1 MFIFSYGDSTVSVEP
16 GEPFAYENA
25 QESICALLAS
35 ALILL
40 HREGALDDLVL
51 FDAIDFLGELPS
63 DERISVFLTH
73 KLRGFI
79 WTEMP

>member
-1 MFIFSYGDSTVSVEP
+1 MFIFSYGGATVSVEP
-16 GEPFAYENA
+16 GELSAYESA

-51 FDAIDFLGELPS
+51 FEAIDFLGGLPS

>member
-1 MFIFSYGDSTVSVEP
+1 MFIFSYGGATVDVER
-16 GEPFAYENA
+16 GEPSDYDNA

-40 HREGALDDLVL
+40 HREGAVDDLAL
-51 FDAIDFLGELPS
+51 FEAIDFLGGLPS

>member
-1 MFIFSYGDSTVSVEP
+1 MFIFSYGGSTVSVEHS
-16 GEPFAYENA
+16 EDASHENP

-40 HREGALDDLVL
+40 HRENALDDLVL
-51 FDAIDFLGELPS
+51 FESIDFLGGLPS
-63 DERISVFLTH
+63 NERISVFLTQ

>member
-1 MFIFSYGDSTVSVEP
+1 MFIFSYGGATVSVESC
-16 GEPFAYENA
+16 ESSTYDNS

-40 HREGALDDLVL
+40 HREGALDDLIL
-51 FDAIDFLGELPS
+51 FEAIDFLGGLPS